1 MRNSSHQKIEKL
13 MDATRKHRMHILNRT
28 AFKCFYL
35 CITSNN
41 FCCKYRSWMQGTWKK
56 PWTAHQFNLPP
67 HCIKQINSAQTR
79 VSGLICEKLA
89 TDLRLP
95 VDGIPSPE
103 RLEANSRKRSLV
115 SLYLQIHLRTNYT
128 IDSTSMQQKE
138 RDKSDEEGQRK
149 DRNGTE
155 DATTSLGASTSVTAC
170 SMSEVSKPQTGG
182 GLGNRLYLV
191 GPLRFLS

>member
-1 MRNSSHQKIEKL
+1 MLQESIECTFWVELHSSVFTSASRLTISVANTEAECKEPEKNL
-13 MDATRKHRMHILNRT
+13 GR
-28 AFKCFYL
+28 
-35 CITSNN
+35 
-41 FCCKYRSWMQGTWKK
+41 
-56 PWTAHQFNLPP
+56 PHQFNLPP
-67 HCIKQINSAQTR
+67 HCIKQIDSAQTR
-79 VSGLICEKLA
+79 VSGLICGKLA
-89 TDLRLP
+89 RDLRLP
-95 VDGIPSPE
+95 VDGIPFPY
-103 RLEANSRKRSLV
+103 RLEANSRKRSLA
-115 SLYLQIHLRTNYT
+115 SLCLQIQLRPNYT

-138 RDKSDEEGQRK
+138 RDKSDEEEQGK